1 MFMQSR
7 DYAARKGTRE
17 RRRLKL
23 RKKKVKAVVEQ
34 VGFIPHKQRRKE

>member
-17 RRRLKL
+17 KRRLKL
-23 RKKKVKAVVEQ
+23 KKKKVKTVVEQ
-34 VGFIPHKQRRKE
+34 VGYVPYKKKKE